1 MSPRHGRVLLILA
14 AAYNGCARTVPEAH
28 AYLSPT
34 APQPPVTAAD
44 TVTRLVLDSALASFH
59 ARDAQPII
67 VSTTAGHL
75 TSRSL
80 PHSSRFVLA
89 LLSAAEIQRFADD
102 HGDVSYLEVYPVQF
116 NGDTASVEINSTVA
130 IGRPSHQGPVVQD
143 GATSCDW
150 IVARHSDRWVVV
162 GSRNCLTLD

>member
-1 MSPRHGRVLLILA
+1 MSSPRARVLLIVSA
-14 AAYNGCARTVPEAH
+14 ACIGCARTLPEAH
-28 AYLSPT
+28 AYL
-34 APQPPVTAAD
+34 
-44 TVTRLVLDSALASFH
+44 
-59 ARDAQPII
+59 
-67 VSTTAGHL
+67 STTAGHL

-130 IGRPSHQGPVVQD
+130 IGSPSHQGPVVQD